1 MIFPP
6 PHKRFFHRLFS
17 ATFTL
22 KQRWQWR
29 FTRAGKCLQVALLIA
44 AIIGINT
51 RQAVAYQITGLLFSL
66 LAIALI
72 TTFISARKL
81 KTPLRLQRQL
91 PRYATVGV
99 PFSYRLTVNPPAS
112 NNEPNRPLQDLFLF
126 EINHDPRP
134 DLMQFC
140 TAHEPGA
147 AQRNW
152 FDRRV
157 GFYLWSWLVRLNS
170 VVNIPEI
177 SVPPL
182 AAALSPLPSTL
193 TLTHQCTPHSRGVIS
208 LDGIALARR
217 DPFGLCRAYHI
228 QPLPGNVLV
237 LPRTYRLPAL
247 NLPGSMHNQPEHRV
261 SSTHN
266 GDGEDIAGVRAY
278 RPGDALRDI
287 HWKSFAR
294 QGVPMVK
301 EYQAEFAERHALL
314 LDTSGAP
321 PGAAFEEAVALAA
334 SLVGDI
340 GQGECL
346 LDLLFVGSEL
356 HCFTMGPGEL
366 QAEALLRVLAGV
378 CARPGEPLQAVLAN
392 IANRR
397 AELCGCVCILLA
409 WDNERQQL
417 IAQLR
422 QQGLPLLV
430 WLVAQQRPVDCPAW
444 LTHLVPG
451 QIEAGLAQ
459 L

>member
-1 MIFPP
+1 M
-6 PHKRFFHRLFS
+6 
-17 ATFTL
+17 
-22 KQRWQWR
+22 
-29 FTRAGKCLQVALLIA
+29 IA

-51 RQAVAYQITGLLFSL
+51 RQAVAYQITGLLFAL
-66 LAIALI
+66 LLIALI
-72 TTFISARKL
+72 IALFSAQKL
-81 KTPLRLQRQL
+81 KIPLKLQRQL

-99 PFSYRLTVNPPAS
+99 PFSYRLTVTRVSPRVSPANPPNPPTS
-112 NNEPNRPLQDLFLF
+112 NNQHNRPVQDLFLF

-170 VVNIPEI
+170 VVTIPEI

-182 AAALSPLPSTL
+182 AAAPL
-193 TLTHQCTPHSRGVIS
+193 TLTHQCTPHSRGVLS

-217 DPFGLCRAYHI
+217 DPFGLCRTYHI
-228 QPLPGNVLV
+228 QALPGTVLV

-266 GDGEDIAGVRAY
+266 GDGEDISGVRAY
-278 RPGDALRDI
+278 RSGDALRDI

-346 LDLLFVGSEL
+346 LDLLFAGNEL

-378 CARPGEPLQAVLAN
+378 CARPGESMQALLAN
-392 IANRR
+392 IAGRR

-409 WDNERQQL
+409 WDDERQQL

-444 LTHLVPG
+444 LTHLAPG